1 MSRQTSRKALLARMR
16 AMIDAHAE
24 RIAVRSPDARVSY
37 GDFSRLVGWLCDELR
52 SPKRARRGPIG
63 LLLDR
68 SVTAYAAMWAAI
80 ALGRP
85 YVPLNAK
92 YPLDRLRSIAGQA
105 EIDIV
110 ICTGSSRELTA
121 RLGIAPNNTV
131 VAETGLPPGRPGGA
145 SSDWGETEEDEGIA
159 YMLFTSGS
167 TGKPKGVPISYENL
181 YRFIEN
187 LDSVVHYRPD
197 DVCSQVCELSFD
209 YSVHEIHLALLNGCT
224 LCPAR
229 PIDLFNPAR
238 YVRNNGITVWVS
250 VPSLARVVL
259 HGKAPVGD
267 ALDTL
272 RVSVFNG
279 EALTSRLARAWKAA
293 ARGTEI
299 WNTYGPTE
307 CTVAVATQR
316 WRDVPDLSEA
326 GVVSIG
332 TTFAD
337 CTAALLDGEDIVP
350 ARPERSGLVGELLLS
365 TPQCFDGYLDPELPS
380 PFVTD
385 DAGRRW
391 YRTGDRVLSRGGR
404 LFWLD
409 RLDHQVKI
417 GGHRIELLEV
427 EHQVRRRLESDALA
441 VIAHPRRH
449 PTELVLF
456 LAGDHEVPKLTAEEL
471 GLPGYMVPRR
481 TVLIDAFPVTA
492 HGKLDRNALHERL
505 AADA

>member
-1 MSRQTSRKALLARMR
+1 M
-16 AMIDAHAE
+16 
-24 RIAVRSPDARVSY
+24 
-37 GDFSRLVGWLCDELR
+37 
-52 SPKRARRGPIG
+52 
-63 LLLDR
+63 
-68 SVTAYAAMWAAI
+68 
-80 ALGRP
+80 
-85 YVPLNAK
+85 
-92 YPLDRLRSIAGQA
+92 
-105 EIDIV
+105 
-110 ICTGSSRELTA
+110 
-121 RLGIAPNNTV
+121 
-131 VAETGLPPGRPGGA
+131 
-145 SSDWGETEEDEGIA
+145 
-159 YMLFTSGS
+159 
-167 TGKPKGVPISYENL
+167 
-181 YRFIEN
+181 
-187 LDSVVHYRPD
+187 
-197 DVCSQVCELSFD
+197 
-209 YSVHEIHLALLNGCT
+209 LNGCA

-229 PIDLFNPAR
+229 QIDLFNPAR

-259 HGKAPVGD
+259 HGKAPARE

-272 RVSVFNG
+272 RISFFNG

-316 WRDVPDLSEA
+316 WRDVPDLAEA

-332 TTFAD
+332 TAFAN

-350 ARPERSGLVGELLLS
+350 ARAQRSGLAGELLLS

-385 DAGRRW
+385 DAGLRY

-409 RLDHQVKI
+409 RLDQQVKI
-417 GGHRIELLEV
+417 RGHRIELLEI

-441 VIAHPRRH
+441 VIAHPRRY

-456 LAGDHEVPKLTAEEL
+456 VAGDRKAPKLTAEAL

-481 TVLIDAFPVTA
+481 TILLDALPLTA
-492 HGKLDRNALHERL
+492 HGKLDRNALHEL
-505 AADA
+505 LTADS

>member
-1 MSRQTSRKALLARMR
+1 
-16 AMIDAHAE
+16 MIDAHAE
-24 RIAVRSPDARVSY
+24 RVAVRSPDARVSY
-37 GDFSRLVGWLCDELR
+37 GDFSRLVAWLCDELR
-52 SPKRARRGPIG
+52 SPKRARCGPIG

-68 SVTAYAAMWAAI
+68 SATAYAAMWAAI

-85 YVPLNAK
+85 YVPLNAG
-92 YPLDRLRSIAGQA
+92 YPPARLRSIVRQA
-105 EIDIV
+105 NIDIV

-121 RLGIAPNNTV
+121 RLGIAPDNTV
-131 VAETGLPPGRPGGA
+131 VAETGLPPVGPCGA
-145 SSDWGETEEDEGIA
+145 SSDWNETEEDEGIA
-159 YMLFTSGS
+159 YILFTSGS
-167 TGKPKGVPISYENL
+167 TGHPKGVPISYENL
-181 YRFIEN
+181 CSFIEN
-187 LDSVVHYRPD
+187 LDSVIDYRPD

-209 YSVHEIHLALLNGCT
+209 LSVHEIHLALLNGCA

-229 PIDLFNPAR
+229 QIDLFNPAR

-259 HGKAPVGD
+259 HGKAPARE

-272 RVSVFNG
+272 RISFFNG

-316 WRDVPDLSEA
+316 WRDVPDLAEA

-332 TTFAD
+332 TAFAN

-350 ARPERSGLVGELLLS
+350 ARAQRSGLVGELLLS

-385 DAGRRW
+385 DAGLRY

-409 RLDHQVKI
+409 RLDQQVKI
-417 GGHRIELLEV
+417 RGHRIELLEI

-441 VIAHPRRH
+441 VIAHPRRY

-456 LAGDHEVPKLTAEEL
+456 VAGDRKAPKLTAEAL

-481 TVLIDAFPVTA
+481 TILLDALPLTA
-492 HGKLDRNALHERL
+492 HGKLDRNALHEL
-505 AADA
+505 LTADS